1 MAEPLR
7 LGIAGL
13 GTVGSAVLRLLAQ
26 NGGLLADRAGRR
38 LEVTAVSARH
48 RGRNRGVDL
57 GRFRWYDDPIALA
70 ADPEVDVVVELI
82 GGADGPALA
91 LCRAALGAGKP
102 VVTANKALLAH
113 HGAELARL
121 GEAHGATI
129 GFEAAIAGGIPIVK
143 TLREALAGNRISR
156 VYGILNGTCNY
167 ILTTMRESGRGF
179 DDVLAEAQQ
188 LGYAE
193 ADPSFDI
200 DGVDAAHKL
209 ALLAALAFGCA
220 PDFEAVYIEGIRHVS
235 PLDIAFASEMG
246 YRIKLLGVARRT
258 EHGLEQRV
266 HPSMVR
272 IGTPISQVE
281 GVFNAVVAEGDQ
293 VDATLYSGRGAG
305 GGPTASAVV
314 ADVADIAKGLNLPML
329 GVPSAALQALPPAP
343 MEHHYGAYYFRLMV
357 VDQPGVLADVAAC
370 LRDHEVSIEALIQR
384 ARNPLEPVPIVLT
397 THGTREAQM
406 TGALARI
413 AALPTVLEPP
423 RLIRIEAL

>member
-1 MAEPLR
+1 MPAPLR

-13 GTVGSAVLRLLAQ
+13 GTVGSAVLRLLMQ
-26 NGGLLADRAGRR
+26 NGGLVAERAGRE
-38 LEVTAVSARH
+38 LAVSAVSARS
-48 RGRNRGVDL
+48 RKRDRGVDL
-57 GRFRWYDDPIALA
+57 DRCRWYDDPLALA
-70 ADPEVDVVVELI
+70 ADPEVDLVVELI

-121 GEAHGATI
+121 AEAKGVTI
-129 GFEAAIAGGIPIVK
+129 GFEAAVAGGIPIVK

-179 DDVLAEAQQ
+179 ENVLAEAQE

-200 DGVDAAHKL
+200 DGIDAAHKL
-209 ALLAALAFGCA
+209 ALLAALAFGCP
-220 PDFEAVYIEGIRHVS
+220 PDFDAVYIEGIRHVS

-266 HPSMVR
+266 HPSMVA

-293 VDATLYSGRGAG
+293 VDGTLYFGRGAG

-314 ADVADIAKGLNLPML
+314 ADIADVARGASVPVL
-329 GVPSAALQALPPAP
+329 GVPSAALRPLPPSP
-343 MEHHYGAYYFRLMV
+343 MERHYGAYYFRLMV
-357 VDQPGVLADVAAC
+357 VDRPGVMADIAAC
-370 LRDHEVSIEALIQR
+370 LRDHEVSIESLIQR

-397 THGTREAQM
+397 THETREAQM

-413 AALPTVLEPP
+413 AALPSVLEPP
-423 RLIRIEAL
+423 RMIRIETL

>member
-1 MAEPLR
+1 MAACSP
-7 LGIAGL
+7 
-13 GTVGSAVLRLLAQ
+13 SAPA
-26 NGGLLADRAGRR
+26 AP

-48 RGRNRGVDL
+48 RARSRGVDL

-121 GEAHGATI
+121 AEANGVTI

-200 DGVDAAHKL
+200 DGIDAAHKL

-220 PDFEAVYIEGIRHVS
+220 PDFDAVYIEGIRHVS

-314 ADVADIAKGLNLPML
+314 ADIADIAKGVNLPVL

-397 THGTREAQM
+397 THETTEAQM

-423 RLIRIEAL
+423 RMIRIEAL

>member
-1 MAEPLR
+1 MPR
-7 LGIAGL
+7 
-13 GTVGSAVLRLLAQ
+13 
-26 NGGLLADRAGRR
+26 
-38 LEVTAVSARH
+38 
-48 RGRNRGVDL
+48 
-57 GRFRWYDDPIALA
+57 PI
-70 ADPEVDVVVELI
+70 
-82 GGADGPALA
+82 
-91 LCRAALGAGKP
+91 
-102 VVTANKALLAH
+102 
-113 HGAELARL
+113 
-121 GEAHGATI
+121 
-129 GFEAAIAGGIPIVK
+129 
-143 TLREALAGNRISR
+143 
-156 VYGILNGTCNY
+156 
-167 ILTTMRESGRGF
+167 
-179 DDVLAEAQQ
+179 
-188 LGYAE
+188 
-193 ADPSFDI
+193 PSFDI
-200 DGVDAAHKL
+200 DGIDAAHKL

-314 ADVADIAKGLNLPML
+314 ADIADIAKGASLPML

-343 MEHHYGAYYFRLMV
+343 MERHYGAYYFRLMV

-397 THGTREAQM
+397 THETREAQM

-413 AALPTVLEPP
+413 ARPADGARAAAHDPDRSALRAYWPCGDRRRRP
-423 RLIRIEAL
+423 RLVGRD